1 MEVVRTM
8 KGIVTVLGKDSVG
21 IIAKICSYMSE
32 RNVNVLD
39 IAQTIVDGYF
49 NMMMVVDLSGS
60 SEPLASMVVELETLG
75 RDIGVVV
82 KLQHEDIFS
91 AMHRI

>member
-1 MEVVRTM
+1 M

-21 IIAKICSYMSE
+21 IIAKICAYMSE

-49 NMMMVVDLSGS
+49 NMMMVVDLGGA
-60 SEPLASMVVELETLG
+60 SEPLASMAVALETLG

-82 KLQHEDIFS
+82 KLQHEDIFN

>member
-1 MEVVRTM
+1 M

-21 IIAKICSYMSE
+21 IIAKICAYMSE

-49 NMMMVVDLSGS
+49 NMMMVVDLNGAA
-60 SEPLASMVVELETLG
+60 EPLASMVVGLETLG

-82 KLQHEDIFS
+82 KLQHEDIFN

>member
-1 MEVVRTM
+1 M

-49 NMMMVVDLSGS
+49 NMMMVVDMSGS
-60 SEPLASMVVELETLG
+60 AAPLASMASELEALG

-82 KLQHEDIFS
+82 RFQHEDIFN

>member
-1 MEVVRTM
+1 M

-21 IIAKICSYMSE
+21 IIAKICSYMSD

-39 IAQTIVDGYF
+39 ISQTIVDGYF
-49 NMMMVVDLSGS
+49 NMMMVVDLNGA
-60 SEPLASMVVELETLG
+60 SEPLASMTVGLETLG
-75 RDIGVVV
+75 RDIGVVAR
-82 KLQHEDIFS
+82 LQHEDIFN

>member
-1 MEVVRTM
+1 MA
-8 KGIVTVLGKDSVG
+8 D
-21 IIAKICSYMSE
+21 

-60 SEPLASMVVELETLG
+60 TAPLTSMSSELETLG

-82 KLQHEDIFS
+82 RLQHEDIFN

>member
-1 MEVVRTM
+1 M

-21 IIAKICSYMSE
+21 IIAKVCSYLSE

-49 NMMMVVDLSGS
+49 NMMMIVDLGGA
-60 SEPLASMVVELETLG
+60 SEALASMAEGLEKLG
-75 RDIGVVV
+75 RNIGVVV
-82 KLQHEDIFS
+82 KLQHEDIFN
-91 AMHRI
+91 AMHRV

>member
-1 MEVVRTM
+1 MR
-8 KGIVTVLGKDSVG
+8 GIVTVLGKDSVG
-21 IIAKICSYMSE
+21 IIAKVCSYMSE
-32 RNVNVLD
+32 RGVNVLD
-39 IAQTIVDGYF
+39 IAQTIVAGYF

-60 SEPLASMVVELETLG
+60 TEPLASMVVELETLG

-82 KLQHEDIFS
+82 RLQHEDIFN

>member
-1 MEVVRTM
+1 M

-21 IIAKICSYMSE
+21 IIGKICSYMSE
-32 RNVNVLD
+32 KNVNVLD

-49 NMMMVVDLSGS
+49 NMMMVVDLAES
-60 SEPLASMVVELETLG
+60 SEPFARLTVELETLG

-82 KLQHEDIFS
+82 RLQHEDIFN

>member
-1 MEVVRTM
+1 M

-21 IIAKICSYMSE
+21 IIAKICSYMSDK
-32 RNVNVLD
+32 NVNVLD

-60 SEPLASMVVELETLG
+60 VAPLASMASELEILG

-82 KLQHEDIFS
+82 RLQHEDIFN

>member
-1 MEVVRTM
+1 
-8 KGIVTVLGKDSVG
+8 
-21 IIAKICSYMSE
+21 MSE
-32 RNVNVLD
+32 KDVNVLD

-49 NMMMVVDLSGS
+49 NMMMVVDLSKS
-60 SEPLASMVVELETLG
+60 SEPLVTMASGLEAIG

-82 KLQHEDIFS
+82 RLQHEDIFN

>member
-1 MEVVRTM
+1 M

-21 IIAKICSYMSE
+21 IIAKICSYMSD

-60 SEPLASMVVELETLG
+60 AAPLAVMSSELETLG

-82 KLQHEDIFS
+82 RLQHEDIFN

>member
-1 MEVVRTM
+1 M
-8 KGIVTVLGKDSVG
+8 KGIVTVLGRDSVG

-49 NMMMVVDLSGS
+49 NMMMVVDLSRA
-60 SEPLASMVVELETLG
+60 SEPLVAMASGLEKLG
-75 RDIGVVV
+75 SDIGVVV
-82 KLQHEDIFS
+82 RLQHEDIFN

>member
-1 MEVVRTM
+1 M
-8 KGIVTVLGKDSVG
+8 KGIITVLGKDSVG

-49 NMMMVVDLSGS
+49 NMMMVVDLDDS
-60 SEPLASMVVELETLG
+60 SEPLASMVVGLETLG

-82 KLQHEDIFS
+82 RLQHEDIFN

>member
-1 MEVVRTM
+1 MR
-8 KGIVTVLGKDSVG
+8 GIVTVLGKDSVG

-39 IAQTIVDGYF
+39 IAQTIVQGYF

-60 SEPLASMVVELETLG
+60 SEPLALMASGLETLG

-82 KLQHEDIFS
+82 RLQHEDIFN

>member
-1 MEVVRTM
+1 M

-21 IIAKICSYMSE
+21 IIAKICSYMSD
-32 RNVNVLD
+32 RSVNVLD
-39 IAQTIVDGYF
+39 ISQTIVDGYF
-49 NMMMVVDLSGS
+49 NMMMVVDPNGA
-60 SEPLASMVVELETLG
+60 SEPLASMSVGLETLG

-82 KLQHEDIFS
+82 RLQHEDILN

>member
-1 MEVVRTM
+1 M

-21 IIAKICSYMSE
+21 IIAKICLYLSM

-39 IAQTIVDGYF
+39 IAQTIVGGYF

-60 SEPLASMVVELETLG
+60 SEPLASMAVGLETLG

-82 KLQHEDIFS
+82 KLQHEDIFN